1 MQGFMYGNLME
12 KLILICVAITIA
24 FAVGSKVILSPGIP
38 ILAEQVEVYDEEHF
52 LKAAQVW
59 DDQIGITSIADVPK
73 YYLYHIIYFLSK
85 AMGFEAAIKLFL
97 ILIHPVSFLTSYYFL
112 KKTLLEKNRV
122 TTLIIFLL
130 ILISLVYTF
139 NPWITYR
146 SRNLVLRWQ
155 YALSPLLFYLW
166 IKILEDKR
174 YLRYS
179 FVFAIFFSLVETS
192 RHIFK
197 FLLPASLL
205 TIFYI
210 IFNRKVKIVVKRL
223 LMTTAFL
230 GSMLLPVYLPLLLTS
245 LTNQPTVIQAFTVS
259 DISGERPINAFS
271 LFFTNYL
278 GSHFTNPYPPSDKR
292 PFLFLSITILA
303 LSSIIFIN
311 SIVRKMRQNSW
322 IVISF
327 SVLIPITLY
336 LSMLKEAPL
345 SNYLIN
351 LMVNFPFL
359 GRLIRQSYH
368 NAMFLPLY
376 YEVLLASL
384 IVFVYKKMYNSKKKI
399 RQIALGILC
408 FIILFSVLVSSW
420 PLLTGN
426 LNGYWNPTIVPKDYI
441 YVNKL
446 IKAENPFFHAL
457 WMPTFGGR
465 KAVWIN
471 GSSLY
476 NGPPTGI
483 FDLKSSSLPTYLY
496 TKLYFFDYY
505 NPIGWRSFY
514 RPLDGYK
521 GLRWGNIFGSLN
533 IKYLIIHYDLTWN
546 EYEEKINYTNLY
558 IKSIANKLRNDR
570 TLKVIYEGEYL
581 TAFQIQNVFQRIFIP
596 NTTSIVVGGLP
607 AHASLVNVIYTSESN
622 VKVSIIFLNSLDIK
636 SIKDFHHIFDH
647 TIIVGNSSIVPL
659 ILAKLDKKIVI
670 QPAAFVKR
678 IVALERMWSYGYS
691 TSSYSFQ
698 STLKKLG
705 INEWAWDFDY
715 GYGLALTRAEHNIPS
730 NLKLSNRDLI
740 KSWEYNSQDDCL
752 PWIEN
757 TPSKQFNALQKLICV
772 DGILE
777 VKLYNSTW
785 GWKTIN
791 TPLILVDP
799 QHAYQFVVKIR
810 GVNAHKIHIKI
821 AEFDSNKKKI
831 DVEHV
836 KNVGDGTFD
845 WKEVVFNYVPSS
857 SRVRYVQLQI
867 WHGHLTDKPLPNII
881 MIDYVKIY
889 DVTKYAKRVTLDMSF
904 NVPRSDKYK
913 LFVRY
918 FENQKGGAIRIHLD
932 GRLIAEI
939 STISQLNRFVW
950 RDLGTFKLEAGKH
963 VLTLENVEGFNA
975 VNMFILIPV
984 DEYNKLVKEVGK
996 LLVNKTV
1003 VYIFEAESDMFRT
1016 KVKVIKNINASNGEV
1031 LSIEPKGYVWQSF
1044 EVVKDGY
1051 YIIAI
1056 KLRGDARIAIDNR
1069 SFEGHS
1075 NTLSFNYIGP
1085 IHLKK
1090 GNHIIRVEALQKPLY
1105 LDVVWIYSVKSST
1118 SRTTIEDLFKV
1129 EEKPATVIHYER
1141 IDPTLWKAKVIA
1153 KRPFM
1158 LVFAEAYN
1166 PLWEARIYK
1175 DGKLVEKVES
1185 IPLYSVINGFWINE
1199 TGELEI
1205 VIRYVPQDW
1214 FELGLKISGTTF
1226 ALCVF
1231 YLVYDWRRSRGD
1243 WWALW
1248 LRRRVRRFVGFLG
1261 GAL

>member
-1 MQGFMYGNLME
+1 ME

-52 LKAAQVW
+52 LKATQVW

-85 AMGFEAAIKLFL
+85 AMGFEVAIKLFL

-122 TTLIIFLL
+122 TTLIVFLL

-139 NPWITYR
+139 NPWITHR

-192 RHIFK
+192 RYIFK

-205 TIFYI
+205 AIFYI

-259 DISGERPINAFS
+259 NISGERPINAFS

-278 GSHFTNPYPPSDKR
+278 GSHFSNPYPPSDKR
-292 PFLFLSITILA
+292 PFLSLSITILA
-303 LSSIIFIN
+303 LSSIIFMN
-311 SIVRKMRQNSW
+311 SIIRMMRPSSW
-322 IVISF
+322 VIISF
-327 SVLIPITLY
+327 PVLIPITLY

-351 LMVNFPFL
+351 LMGNFPSL

-384 IVFVYKKMYNSKKKI
+384 IVLVYEKIYNGKNKKKI
-399 RQIALGILC
+399 MQIVLGILC
-408 FIILFSVLVSSW
+408 FIILFSALVSSW

-426 LNGYWNPTIVPKDYI
+426 LNCYWSPTTVPKDYT

-457 WMPTFGGR
+457 WLPIFGGR

-471 GSSLY
+471 GSSPY
-476 NGPPTGI
+476 SGPPTGR

-496 TKLYFFDYY
+496 TKFYFFDYY
-505 NPIGWRSFY
+505 NPIGWRPFY

-521 GLRWGNIFGSLN
+521 DLRWGNIFGPLN

-558 IKSIANKLRNDR
+558 IKSIVNKLRNDR

-581 TAFQIQNVFQRIFIP
+581 TVFQIQNVFQRIFIP

-607 AHASLVNVIYTSESN
+607 AYASLVNVIYTSESN
-622 VKVSIIFLNSLDIK
+622 VRVSIIFLNSLDIK

-678 IVALERMWSYGYS
+678 IVTPERMWSYGYS

-715 GYGLALTRAEHNIPS
+715 GYGLAFTRAKHNIPS

-777 VKLYNSTW
+777 VELYNSTW

-867 WHGHLTDKPLPNII
+867 WHGHLTVKPLPNII
-881 MIDYVKIY
+881 MIDYVKVY
-889 DVTKYAKRVTLDMSF
+889 DVTKNVRRVTLDMPFDVS
-904 NVPRSDKYK
+904 RSGKYK
-913 LFVRY
+913 LFARY
-918 FENQKGGAIRIHLD
+918 FENQKGGAIRVYLD

-950 RDLGTFKLEAGKH
+950 RDLGTFKLEAGRH
-963 VLTLENVEGFNA
+963 VLMLENVEGFNA
-975 VNMFILIPV
+975 FNVFVLIPV
-984 DEYNKLVKEVGK
+984 DEYSKLVKEFER
-996 LLVNKTV
+996 LLENKTV
-1003 VYIFEAESDMFRT
+1003 IYIFEAESDMFRAEA
-1016 KVKVIKNINASNGEV
+1016 KIVKNINASNGEA
-1031 LSIEPKGYVWQSF
+1031 LSIEPGGYAWQSF

-1051 YIIAI
+1051 YMVAI
-1056 KLRGDARIAIDNR
+1056 KLRGDAKVVIDEKSYEVSSNAID
-1069 SFEGHS
+1069 FH
-1075 NTLSFNYIGP
+1075 YIGP
-1085 IHLKK
+1085 IHLEK
-1090 GNHIIRVEALQKPLY
+1090 GNHTIRVEASKKSLY
-1105 LDVVWIYSVKSST
+1105 LDVIWIYSVESPT

-1129 EEKPATVIHYER
+1129 KEELAKVIRYER
-1141 IDPTLWKAKVIA
+1141 IDPTMWKVKVIA
-1153 KRPFM
+1153 KKPFM
-1158 LVFAEAYN
+1158 LVFAEAYD
-1166 PLWEARIYK
+1166 PLWEAMVYR
-1175 DGKLVEKVES
+1175 DGELLEGVRS
-1185 IPLYSVINGFWINE
+1185 IPVYGVINGFWINE
-1199 TGELEI
+1199 TGDLTI

-1214 FELGLKISGTTF
+1214 FELGLKISATTF
-1226 ALCVF
+1226 ALCIF
-1231 YLVYDWRRSRGD
+1231 YLVWDWRRSRGD
-1243 WWALW
+1243 RWALA
-1248 LRRRVRRFVGFLG
+1248 LRKYVGRVLVRS
-1261 GAL
+1261 